1 MISVRVK
8 SSSDFKR
15 VMNIVHSRR
24 ARINMTD
31 GTTEYTRQHTDEGTK
46 TRIATLPVHPAS
58 HLIITVDVAATTN
71 DNTNDNTNTIDR
83 TLTAVSLGTGLH
95 PSSFEM
101 EQG

>member
-71 DNTNDNTNTIDR
+71 DNTNTNTIDR